1 MRLWSLGV
9 LGFPAVLAAQTGHGP
24 YARIAFLRPNDGQ
37 TVEFEAGYVRHLA
50 WHKGAG
56 ETWSWYGWNI
66 TFGERQRW
74 FVYASFG
81 HSAGALDSAVAPGDD
96 ERDNVMNV
104 APHCQYT
111 GSGLYEFL
119 PRLSRGTGEPAATT
133 RLELTTVDLA
143 PGEDKTFEDA
153 LAAVQPSLRGE
164 TLWYRLV
171 EGGPTPRYVRLRP
184 RPTYSELLGEQGD
197 HGLPHAVNLLLAK
210 TSIEILS
217 FRPTLSLGVATKT
230 SSP

>member
-1 MRLWSLGV
+1 MRPWSLGV
-9 LGFPAVLAAQTGHGP
+9 LALPAVLAAQTGHGP
-24 YARIAFLRPNDGQ
+24 YARLAFLRPNDGQ

-50 WHKGAG
+50 WHKSAG
-56 ETWSWYGWNI
+56 ETWTWYGWNA
-66 TFGERQRW
+66 TFGERNRW
-74 FVYASFG
+74 FVYATFN
-81 HSAGALDSAVAPGDD
+81 HSASSLDSSVAPAED

-104 APHCQYT
+104 APHCQWM
-111 GSGLYEFL
+111 GSAVYEYL
-119 PRLSRGTGEPAATT
+119 PRLSRGAGEPAATT
-133 RLELTTVDLA
+133 RLELTTVELA

-153 LAAVQPSLRGE
+153 LATVQPSLRGE

-184 RPTYSELLGEQGD
+184 RLTYAELLGEQSD
-197 HGLPHAVNLLLAK
+197 QGLPRAVSLLIAK

-230 SSP
+230 ASP

>member
-184 RPTYSELLGEQGD
+184 RPTYAELLGEQGD
-197 HGLPHAVNLLLAK
+197 QGLPHAVNLLIAK